1 MNTMNH
7 EGYVA
12 TLEID
17 DEAGIIHGR
26 VVNARAVLTFEGN
39 TVAELREA
47 FADTIA
53 DYRDWCRER
62 GVEPEKPYSG
72 TLSLRLPP
80 ELHRKIAEAAAK
92 RDRSINQYIVE
103 QLGEVA

>member
-1 MNTMNH
+1 MNTMSH

-17 DEAGIIHGR
+17 EDARIIHGR
-26 VVNARAVLTFEGN
+26 VLNARAVLTFEGE
-39 TVAELREA
+39 TIDELRQA

-62 GVEPEKPYSG
+62 GVEPSW
-72 TLSLRLPP
+72 P
-80 ELHRKIAEAAAK
+80 EG
-92 RDRSINQYIVE
+92 SCT
-103 QLGEVA
+103 